1 LVSALT
7 TRFRDLQMAVAP
19 LLQLWMYGSCILFP
33 LSMVSPEYQRIL
45 ILNPVVP
52 IVESFRFAV
61 MGQGQIEIWQWLVS
75 LVVTLLISFVGLIMF
90 NRVEKNMA
98 DTI

>member
-1 LVSALT
+1 
-7 TRFRDLQMAVAP
+7 
-19 LLQLWMYGSCILFP
+19 
-33 LSMVSPEYQRIL
+33 MVPPEYQQIL
-45 ILNPVVP
+45 ILNPIVP

-75 LVVTLLISFVGLIMF
+75 LAVTVLIFFVGLIMF